1 MQHRKIHELH
11 AYLQV
16 ERTEQVETRL
26 TAFGNLSV
34 IINNIIAN
42 TIIVIIMIMIIFW
55 QEKLQSLSIEQR
67 QTIHQLTHHL
77 KLLQV
82 QC

>member
-26 TAFGNLSV
+26 TAFGNL
-34 IINNIIAN
+34 
-42 TIIVIIMIMIIFW
+42 
-55 QEKLQSLSIEQR
+55 LS
-67 QTIHQLTHHL
+67 
-77 KLLQV
+77 
-82 QC
+82 

>member
-26 TAFGNLSV
+26 TAFGNLYV

-82 QC
+82 Q

>member
-26 TAFGNLSV
+26 TAFGKLSV
-34 IINNIIAN
+34 IINNIITN
-42 TIIVIIMIMIIFW
+42 TIIIIVMIIIMIMIIF
-55 QEKLQSLSIEQR
+55 
-67 QTIHQLTHHL
+67 
-77 KLLQV
+77 
-82 QC
+82 